1 MIMVGDMI
9 FMKLNNIKSL
19 KMKKIVS
26 IVSLIIT
33 IGALISAVLIYTKFH
48 EKDYYID
55 FDINKATEI
64 QKIVRNPSSG
74 SSPEIDLHNDFSNED
89 YVDLEKVSEELEN
102 RGDIIDRSRKNME
115 GMFLLLGILV
125 ISNIYFLIISF
136 RNNINN

>member
-1 MIMVGDMI
+1 
-9 FMKLNNIKSL
+9 
-19 KMKKIVS
+19 MKKIVS

-33 IGALISAVLIYTKFH
+33 IGALISTIIVYTKFQ
-48 EKDYYID
+48 EKDYTD
-55 FDINKATEI
+55 FDIKKATEI

-115 GMFLLLGILV
+115 GMFLLLGLLV

-136 RNNINN
+136 RNNVH